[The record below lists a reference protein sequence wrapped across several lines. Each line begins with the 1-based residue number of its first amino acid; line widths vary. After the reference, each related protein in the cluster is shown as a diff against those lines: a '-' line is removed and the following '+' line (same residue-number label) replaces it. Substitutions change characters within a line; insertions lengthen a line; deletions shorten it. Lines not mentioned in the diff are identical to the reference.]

1 MVAIKRLGVKMFKT
15 RDDFVHDDSVS
26 WGMRDKWTSHI
37 VSDWLSVYFQSVD
50 FEEFL
55 IPVLVLRFTD
65 TLSLLA
71 QNWISVM
78 FICKIRWRQKDWI
91 YWPLMWNFFTVYN
104 LFNYEASLNVMC
116 VCKMFYRR
124 TLDTDAP
131 DCILGLCDAQI
142 KFGSVSSVKIS
153 FAI

>member
-26 WGMRDKWTSHI
+26 WGMRDIWTSHI

-65 TLSLLA
+65 ALSLLA
-71 QNWISVM
+71 QKLNIS
-78 FICKIRWRQKDWI
+78 D
-91 YWPLMWNFFTVYN
+91 VY
-104 LFNYEASLNVMC
+104 L
-116 VCKMFYRR
+116 
-124 TLDTDAP
+124 
-131 DCILGLCDAQI
+131 
-142 KFGSVSSVKIS
+142 
-153 FAI
+153 